1 MSVAKMC
8 KLSDARVRA
17 RTLTRGNLFSFRR
30 LQGIIVGMQVINA
43 EGAILLQRVTWC
55 DSFGTKLRGL
65 MFRRSIA
72 DDEGLVLAESRSS
85 IAATS
90 IHMFFV
96 PFDIAAI
103 WLDDKYCVVHT
114 VLAKSWHPY
123 YASPVA
129 ARYVL
134 EGPPALLQRVAVGE
148 QLRFEE

>member
-1 MSVAKMC
+1 MKVI
-8 KLSDARVRA
+8 
-17 RTLTRGNLFSFRR
+17 TT
-30 LQGIIVGMQVINA
+30 QGEVV
-43 EGAILLQRVTWC
+43 LQRIKWC

-72 DDEGLVLAESRSS
+72 DDEGLVLVENRSS

-103 WLDDKYCVVHT
+103 WLDDDRRVVHT
-114 VLAKSWHPY
+114 ALAKSWHPY

>member
-1 MSVAKMC
+1 
-8 KLSDARVRA
+8 
-17 RTLTRGNLFSFRR
+17 
-30 LQGIIVGMQVINA
+30 MQVINA
-43 EGAILLQRVTWC
+43 QGEILLQRVKWC
-55 DSFGTKLRGL
+55 ASFGTKLRGL

-103 WLDDKYCVVHT
+103 WLDDDARIVHT
-114 VLAKSWHPY
+114 ALAKAWHPY
-123 YASPVA
+123 YASPRS

-134 EGPPALLQRVAVGE
+134 EGPPALLGRVTVGE
-148 QLRFEE
+148 QLRFGE